1 MAGLFG
7 GPDPPKPLPVVNPAD
22 TANRAGAALQRRLQA
37 GGTNA
42 DQVSQQMAP
51 LASPRQPTL
60 TGLN

>member
-7 GPDPPKPLPVVNPAD
+7 PKPPTPLPVVNPAD
-22 TANRAGAALQRRLQA
+22 TANRLNSGMVRMLQA

-42 DQVSQQMAP
+42 DSTNMGGAAP
-51 LASPRQPTL
+51 TAPRVPML